1 MSRANVV
8 LVAGALLALVGMGAW
23 TSWDADSI
31 PEPLSVPEPN
41 PVPSDS
47 IVVPIPTDLAFD
59 PQKASLGSKLFHDPI
74 LSKDRTVSCASCHDL
89 ASGGDDGRPTSI
101 GVDGARGVRN
111 APTVLNARFA
121 FRQFWDGRAMS
132 LEEQLDGPINH
143 PDEMASS
150 WELVVERLR
159 GEASYV
165 TEFATLYADGIT
177 EQTVRNALCEFERS
191 LFTPNSRFDRFL
203 AGEPNALTQ
212 VERDGWTLFQD
223 IGCVTCHQGVNLGS
237 NSFQPFGVMGNYF
250 ADRQIANPDPGR
262 FGVTGK
268 ERDRH
273 RFKVPTLR
281 NVARTAP
288 YFHDGSTASLD
299 DAVRIMAR
307 YQLGF
312 DLEPDEVTKIVA
324 FLKTLDGEV
333 PRR

>member
-1 MSRANVV
+1 
-8 LVAGALLALVGMGAW
+8 
-23 TSWDADSI
+23 
-31 PEPLSVPEPN
+31 
-41 PVPSDS
+41 
-47 IVVPIPTDLAFD
+47 
-59 PQKASLGSKLFHDPI
+59 
-74 LSKDRTVSCASCHDL
+74 
-89 ASGGDDGRPTSI
+89 
-101 GVDGARGVRN
+101 
-111 APTVLNARFA
+111 
-121 FRQFWDGRAMS
+121 MS

-299 DAVRIMAR
+299 NAVRIMAR